1 MYMALYEVSWA
12 RGLRLQGKAFLT
24 ARTWR
29 CVWWYV
35 LIRKLSLSKME
46 PQKTGSR
53 NGVASGPADVW
64 SVANNLS
71 IIGIAARRCAKALW
85 CAVREDPWGR
95 GASCAG
101 LAIDLP
107 VVLQC
112 HDIVSGPAELVS
124 VSLSIQ
130 CHVPASDPETTYQA
144 QPWSS
149 DASPVYTPAGR
160 ALAYNTG
167 HAPAAQAASELT
179 V

>member
-1 MYMALYEVSWA
+1 
-12 RGLRLQGKAFLT
+12 
-24 ARTWR
+24 
-29 CVWWYV
+29 
-35 LIRKLSLSKME
+35 ME

-149 DASPVYTPAGR
+149 GASTVYTPAGR
-160 ALAYNTG
+160 ALAYNTMRR
-167 HAPAAQAASELT
+167 ASIRTDGT
-179 V
+179 VTVLYQSVTRPGLYRHLKSSRAHDIV